1 MSENR
6 FIIAEIGSVHD
17 GSIGNALK
25 LIEVA
30 KNCGA
35 NVVKFQ
41 THLAQFETTLNAPS
55 PSYFESE
62 SRFEYF
68 ERTAFTEKNW
78 INLYNFAKKLGVLFS
93 SSVFSH
99 QAVDLLMGSGID
111 IIKIPS
117 GEVTNVSLLKYVADL
132 SVPVFLSSGMSD
144 WKELDAAVQIFENC
158 DLTIFQCSSIYPC
171 PPSQIGL
178 NLISEIRQRY
188 RRPVGLSDHSEGTAA
203 ALASIALGATAI
215 EKHLTFSKLMYGSD
229 AMYASEPHTF
239 KLMSNQINDIW
250 QMLDNPVDKNNL
262 DRYSQM
268 KLVFEKSIATSRLV
282 KSGEEFSIENLALLK
297 PGHGIKPGEINKLL
311 GKIALRNIGAN
322 EIITWDDV
330 S

>member
-41 THLAQFETTLNAPS
+41 THLAQFETTQNAPS
-55 PSYFESE
+55 PSFFENE
-62 SRFEYF
+62 SRFDYF
-68 ERTAFTEKNW
+68 NRTAFTEKNW
-78 INLYNFAKKLGVLFS
+78 IDLYSFAKKMGLLFS

-99 QAVDLLMGSGID
+99 QAVDLLMGSGVD

-117 GEVTNVSLLKYVADL
+117 GEVTNVPLLKYVAGL
-132 SVPVFLSSGMSD
+132 SVPIFLSSGMSD

-171 PPSQIGL
+171 PADQVGL
-178 NLISEIRQRY
+178 NLIDELKQRY
-188 RRPVGLSDHSEGTAA
+188 HRPVGLSDHSEGFAA
-203 ALASIALGATAI
+203 ALASIALGASAV
-215 EKHLTFSKLMYGSD
+215 EKHLTYSKLMYGSD
-229 AMYASEPHTF
+229 AMYASEPHSF
-239 KLMSNQINDIW
+239 KLMSNEIKNIW
-250 QMLDNPVDKNNL
+250 QMLDNPIDKNDLNK
-262 DRYSQM
+262 YSHM
-268 KLVFEKSIATSRLV
+268 KLVFEKSVATSRPI
-282 KSGEEFSIENLALLK
+282 KSGEEFSIENLTFLK
-297 PGHGIKPGEINKLL
+297 PGHGIKPSEIDKLL

-322 EIITWDDV
+322 EIISWDDV